1 MSTEDDISQ
10 ALKFLKIIVVLVM
23 HCVSTYPLKQNMV
36 NMSTI
41 NELKKNINVML
52 AIVDMKME

>member
-1 MSTEDDISQ
+1 
-10 ALKFLKIIVVLVM
+10 M

-41 NELKKNINVML
+41 NELKKKYQCDVGYS
-52 AIVDMKME
+52 DMKME